1 MSKPAD
7 PVQSNAQIF
16 RVYSRRLSNPTDQ
29 DIFIASANKLAAFL
43 SNARA
48 YYVEAQLPVIE
59 LLEVSL
65 NSLKNVAPD
74 VFRQSDLMNR
84 SLISAEQAPLFDAF
98 DNLAKSVKPYVPL
111 FTNTLRNRLVLFLS
125 SVGIGVQGAQGS
137 GSSDTSMQTSTARTA
152 GPQPSST
159 VPQAPTRNTP
169 PSSSSTR
176 PGTSVTTKLPASS
189 GTATPTPVST
199 SAPSLPVSS
208 MTVESPSASGLD
220 EVTSPVSV
228 EMSVDHEV
236 VSTPTQQAP
245 YSPAIVLPSRQPPLS
260 HAPASGAVVST
271 APVETDLPPQAL
283 PPPNTLP
290 LTPSML
296 PPLHTQ
302 PLSPISDPKITPN
315 PLQKTAQSP
324 SANRPKQAVHLSSK
338 PPPLDGA
345 FQGLL
350 PSLSRA
356 RASGSAP
363 VPLSSIR
370 QNPKPPSRRQSSGL
384 DFLQLDLQ
392 VAREKKQKA
401 AAEAARSG
409 SVSSPTSPMSG
420 TATTATLIAVAVTG
434 APRTPVLPHSSPAV
448 AQGTPALISPALG
461 TPTANPSTAISSE
474 SDDLSALQPQK
485 AQTATP
491 RPVHR
496 DLRQYS
502 NRSVSGTPST
512 PKLQITDRGPAPP
525 PEPGSLGAPIV
536 IDEDEEGLI
545 SVPAEDKMEVD
556 VVEALPSVEANSVVV
571 LDSQD
576 SRGDGDSAERRPK
589 PQHQQ
594 EDSVTS
600 EHSPKQ
606 NVSAPQPTTRFP
618 VPITSASVPPVST
631 PGNEMQGVSSQQATE
646 NKEAHSKNG
655 GKDLS
660 NANVESETM
669 EISVEC
675 GDYPSV
681 AVVSG
686 ATIEQ
691 PLGSGPTLDK
701 GSSPTSVGVMS
712 APETG
717 NTQTT
722 SFVPLATASI
732 AATAEAS
739 PILATSPDELKRV
752 LLGTQSREPGPSMN
766 AQPHQKPVTGEHADG
781 ASVADVPP
789 ASGKHRRS
797 PTPDG
802 DARMVS
808 PIKSSLVPVAEW
820 RQDLPTTPV
829 RSNIAQPTTPTV
841 TVSLVAQQRKNED
854 GSGGTIGPSSPL
866 GSSVFREP
874 LTSSGNGPAS
884 TNLSIS
890 FLRANSSLSDMDISH
905 SSISPPPI
913 AVLKAHSEGASM
925 TNSSRASEA
934 RTETEDDEMIDELA
948 PLFGKD
954 MRVLSMFNPYDVP
967 GEFTLDFVLVDNIDL
982 DISRAKCISLACYSV
997 QDLEPHANQQDV
1009 SREHWFENVRPVP
1022 WPKLPRHLWFLVNDE
1037 FTILYPPYE
1046 AEEELFDL
1054 SSYLRPGQ
1062 NKIAFTQID
1071 TMSDYVLVLHWSLP
1085 HAQSARGT
1093 KRFRE
1098 QLAWLTRPISPA
1110 I

>member
-1 MSKPAD
+1 MK
-7 PVQSNAQIF
+7 
-16 RVYSRRLSNPTDQ
+16 
-29 DIFIASANKLAAFL
+29 
-43 SNARA
+43 
-48 YYVEAQLPVIE
+48 
-59 LLEVSL
+59 
-65 NSLKNVAPD
+65 
-74 VFRQSDLMNR
+74 
-84 SLISAEQAPLFDAF
+84 
-98 DNLAKSVKPYVPL
+98 
-111 FTNTLRNRLVLFLS
+111 
-125 SVGIGVQGAQGS
+125 
-137 GSSDTSMQTSTARTA
+137 
-152 GPQPSST
+152 
-159 VPQAPTRNTP
+159 
-169 PSSSSTR
+169 
-176 PGTSVTTKLPASS
+176 TKLPANG
-189 GTATPTPVST
+189 GTATPTPVSA

-245 YSPAIVLPSRQPPLS
+245 HSPASVLPSRQSPLS
-260 HAPASGAVVST
+260 HALASGAVVST
-271 APVETDLPPQAL
+271 APVETEAL
-283 PPPNTLP
+283 PPPSNTLP
-290 LTPSML
+290 LTPSTL

-324 SANRPKQAVHLSSK
+324 SANRFDVPASASPTILQGPKQAVHLSSK

-345 FQGLL
+345 LQGLL

-356 RASGSAP
+356 RASGSATVP
-363 VPLSSIR
+363 VSSIK

-401 AAEAARSG
+401 AAEAAISG
-409 SVSSPTSPMSG
+409 SVSSPTSSISG
-420 TATTATLIAVAVTG
+420 TVTTAALIAVAVTG
-434 APRTPVLPHSSPAV
+434 APRTPVLPHSSPVV

-461 TPTANPSTAISSE
+461 TPPVYPPTAISSE
-474 SDDLSALQPQK
+474 SYDLSALQPQK

-502 NRSVSGTPST
+502 NRSVSGTPIT
-512 PKLQITDRGPAPP
+512 PRLQITDRGPAPP

-545 SVPAEDKMEVD
+545 SEPAEDKMEVD
-556 VVEALPSVEANSVVV
+556 VVEALPSVEANSVAV

-576 SRGDGDSAERRPK
+576 SRDDGDSAERRPK
-589 PQHQQ
+589 PQPQQ

-600 EHSPKQ
+600 EYSPKQ
-606 NVSAPQPTTRFP
+606 NVSALQSSTRFP
-618 VPITSASVPPVST
+618 VPITSASAPPVST

-681 AVVSG
+681 AVVSD
-686 ATIEQ
+686 ATLEQ
-691 PLGSGPTLDK
+691 PSGSGPTFDK
-701 GSSPTSVGVMS
+701 DSSPTSVGVMA
-712 APETG
+712 APEAG
-717 NTQTT
+717 NTETT
-722 SFVPLATASI
+722 PFAPLATASI

-739 PILATSPDELKRV
+739 PILATSPDELMRV
-752 LLGTQSREPGPSMN
+752 FLGTQSRESGPSMD
-766 AQPHQKPVTGEHADG
+766 AQPHSNLATGEHANG

-802 DARMVS
+802 NARRVS
-808 PIKSSLVPVAEW
+808 PRKSSLVPVAE
-820 RQDLPTTPV
+820 RQQDLPTTPV

-841 TVSLVAQQRKNED
+841 TVTLVTQQRENED
-854 GSGGTIGPSSPL
+854 SSGGAIGSSSPL

-884 TNLSIS
+884 TNFSIG

-913 AVLKAHSEGASM
+913 AVLKAHSEGASI

-967 GEFTLDFVLVDNIDL
+967 GEFTLDFVLVDADWEKILLWVRAPENIDL

-1022 WPKLPRHLWFLVNDE
+1022 WTKLPRHLWFLVNDE

-1054 SSYLRPGQ
+1054 SPYLRPGQ
-1062 NKIAFTQID
+1062 NKIAFAQID
-1071 TMSDYVLVLHWSLP
+1071 SMSDYVLVLHGHYP
-1085 HAQSARGT
+1085 TRNQIARVHARWDER